1 MRRKYKTSEI
11 QDALDRM
18 QGFVDISPKD
28 VKELL
33 SKLDQ
38 LRRRRQ
44 KVAPIQVSLRAAKY
58 GFLKFRRYSRFSDRI
73 VSRISMR
80 EILYSWVFSFMGIA
94 ALGVLG
100 VLSHHYVFVI
110 GSFGASAVL
119 IYGAP
124 RSPLSQPR
132 NFVGGHVV
140 SALIG
145 VTVYLLLPNPIWLAS
160 ALAVASAIVA
170 MHLTKTLHPPG
181 GATAL
186 IAIIGSANI
195 HELGYW
201 YVVSPVF
208 LGALLLLVV
217 AVVMNNVVSGRSY
230 PDRWL

>member
-1 MRRKYKTSEI
+1 MKTTYTTSDI

-28 VKELL
+28 VNELL
-33 SKLDQ
+33 EKLAKM
-38 LRRRRQ
+38 RRRRQ
-44 KVAPIQVSLRAAKY
+44 KSAPINASFRAAKY
-58 GFLKFRRYSRFSDRI
+58 GFLKFRRYSRSSDRI
-73 VSRISMR
+73 ASRISLR
-80 EILYSWVFSFMGIA
+80 ELVYSWLFSFIGIA

-100 VLSHHYVFVI
+100 LLSHHYVFVI

-132 NFVGGHVV
+132 NLVGGHGV
-140 SALIG
+140 SALVG

-170 MHLTKTLHPPG
+170 MHVTKTLHPPG

-186 IAIIGSANI
+186 IAIIGSAKI

-201 YVVSPVF
+201 YVVSPVL
-208 LGALLLLVV
+208 LGALLMLGV
-217 AVVMNNVVSGRSY
+217 AVVMNNLVSGRPY